1 MGDTTPSSG
10 TTRNPMNSI
19 VTNPTSI
26 IVQQDNSPFPTG
38 VILAKKPEQT
48 DSGYAIW
55 ITENHKEI
63 DNRTNTQDGSV
74 EGILQMHSMMARLR
88 VHIFLNGLDAEFDQ
102 RSSTEADYGRARL
115 IHESSAMAVH
125 RSSSVKGRTNQSFSR
140 PTNLIC
146 SHCGESGHLKQR
158 CYEIIGYPDWWEFS
172 KKPRKVIPNRAVVT
186 TSSGTN
192 HPNNDGKIE
201 PRVNLAQ
208 PGITDNNN
216 VNVNVTAPSTNS
228 TWIID
233 SGASDHMTKD
243 PITIIKT
250 IFSALYFYR

>member
-10 TTRNPMNSI
+10 TTRNLINSI
-19 VTNPTSI
+19 VGYL
-26 IVQQDNSPFPTG
+26 TG
-38 VILAKKPEQT
+38 EAKKPEQT

-55 ITENHKEI
+55 ITENHKVKSWLIDSMSPTLMQRFIRFSITKEIQEAVAKEI
-63 DNRTNTQDGSV
+63 DHRTNTQDGSV
-74 EGILQMHSMMARLR
+74 E
-88 VHIFLNGLDAEFDQ
+88 
-102 RSSTEADYGRARL
+102 EADYGDAQL

-125 RSSSVKGRTNQSFSR
+125 HSSSVKGQTNQSFSR

-158 CYEIIGYPDWWEFS
+158 CYKIIGYPDWLEFS
-172 KKPRKVIPNRAVVT
+172 KKPRKVTPNRVVVT

-201 PRVNLAQ
+201 PHVNFAQ

-233 SGASDHMTKD
+233 SGAYDHMTKD